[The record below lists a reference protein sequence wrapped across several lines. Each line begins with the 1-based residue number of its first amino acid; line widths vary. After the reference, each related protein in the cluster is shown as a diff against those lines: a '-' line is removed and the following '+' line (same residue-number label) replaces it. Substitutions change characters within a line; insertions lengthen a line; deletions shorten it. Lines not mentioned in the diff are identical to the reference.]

1 MLNQHRVAISMA
13 EVGAAWQDGYAERLM
28 RTIKELEVNL
38 PEYRNFAEA
47 YQQIE
52 QFLEGVYIGKR
63 IHSSLRYLTPS
74 EYEMNWNEQKL
85 NDYDIKEES
94 P

>member
-1 MLNQHRVAISMA
+1 MA

-52 QFLEGVYIGKR
+52 RFLEHVYMEKR
-63 IHSSLRYLTPS
+63 THSLLEYLTPS
-74 EYEMNWNEQKL
+74 EYEMNWSEQKL
-85 NDYDIKEES
+85 NNYDIKEES
-94 P
+94 S